1 MKLRWLAGALALA
14 AFSAGPW
21 LVAQTPG
28 QDPQAGKDP
37 QGPVNQGP
45 QQQTPP
51 SQAPTQVPTSDPDA
65 GQPKAG
71 DVQNAPQKPPEVLPT
86 QDDSQ
91 IKHNGGKTDVDAVGN
106 RNVGCGRGVGNW
118 YSVERQ
124 VAMGRQFSQQIESQ
138 VKLVSD
144 PVVTE
149 YVNRIGQNLVRNS
162 DAQVPFTIK
171 VIDSDVVN
179 AMALPGG
186 FFYVNSGLILA
197 ADEEAEVAGVMAHEI
212 AHVAACHAAREQTRA
227 TLLQMASIPFIFMGG
242 GIGYAGYEASGLAG
256 LFGILKFSRGFE
268 AEADYLGIEYMYR
281 AGYDPSAFVSFFEK
295 IQAMEKKKPGTL
307 AKAFDTHPQSQD
319 RIEKSQ
325 EEIRKILPAKA
336 QYIVTTSEFDEV
348 KSRLAAIEN
357 KHKLLDQKDT
367 NKPSL
372 RRTSNPSDTSSGDS
386 KSDDDRPTLKRRDDS
401 SN

>member
-1 MKLRWLAGALALA
+1 MKLRFVAIAVVLA
-14 AFSAGPW
+14 AFSAVPW
-21 LVAQTPG
+21 TFAQTQDPG
-28 QDPQAGKDP
+28 QP
-37 QGPVNQGP
+37 
-45 QQQTPP
+45 QTPP
-51 SQAPTQVPTSDPDA
+51 PTRPQVQTQTEGQTQPTAQDPDKD
-65 GQPKAG
+65 QPKAA
-71 DVQNAPQKPPEVLPT
+71 DVENAPKQAPAALPT
-86 QDDSQ
+86 KDDDS
-91 IKHNGGKTDVDAVGN
+91 IKHDGTKTDIDAVGN

-118 YSVERQ
+118 YTVEGQ
-124 VAMGRQFSQQIESQ
+124 VARGRVYAQQIESQ
-138 VKLVSD
+138 IKLVND

-197 ADEEAEVAGVMAHEI
+197 ADEEAEMAGVMAHEI
-212 AHVAACHAAREQTRA
+212 AHVAACHYGREMTRA
-227 TLLQMASIPFIFMGG
+227 NLLQMASIPFIFMGG
-242 GIGYAGYEASGLAG
+242 AIGYAGYEAAGLAIPMT
-256 LFGILKFSRGFE
+256 FLKFSRGFE
-268 AEADYLGIEYMYR
+268 AEADYLGVEYMYR

-307 AKAFDTHPQSQD
+307 SKAFDTHPQTPD
-319 RIEKSQ
+319 RIQKTQ
-325 EEIRKILPAKA
+325 EEIGKILPSKQ

-348 KSRLAAIEN
+348 KARLASIEN
-357 KHKLLDQKDT
+357 RHKVLDQKDG

-372 RRTSNPSDTSSGDS
+372 RRTSASSDDKTGDS